1 MVSPYRYLY
10 NHQHH
15 PSQALRASSEI
26 LRIPTHHI
34 ETIAIIQVVEIRD
47 MVNMIIEDPEED
59 AVITMKIA
67 RATEGVIE
75 AVAASEVGVEGAM
88 KIVTISEIEK
98 VIGARRR
105 DQGTVGL
112 EVLRVDMAGAYDGT

>member
-1 MVSPYRYLY
+1 
-10 NHQHH
+10 
-15 PSQALRASSEI
+15 
-26 LRIPTHHI
+26 
-34 ETIAIIQVVEIRD
+34 

-75 AVAASEVGVEGAM
+75 AVAASEVGVEGTM